1 MALSPQLLQF
11 KSSGVY
17 RLEFDKS
24 QTVNIPAETIR
35 LVVGRSSKGPYNTPV
50 LIEDVEQFTQVFG
63 GIDKSLEKKNMF
75 FHRSALEAL
84 SRGPILALNLT
95 TASDLDK
102 VAIFSPVTN
111 AGLEGLASVPNLNDL
126 GATQVLKK
134 YSDVFDTDKFWV
146 PNDEKL
152 LDAADQDNNHA
163 ISFVNIKQD
172 PITVIIRQAGEVNG
186 FEVTAREWYGEA
198 NIPEGIEAEE
208 YVSDYMVD
216 VFVFKGKF
224 DAQILNNDPT
234 YGEFFTSKGLK
245 KEQLAKFTGLREVT
259 LLAQYSGSLIPEF
272 MDNEG
277 RLLYIET
284 LINLEARRTGLFCAI
299 QEDKLPNID
308 LIGNGFNVY
317 QDYEVLSHRVE
328 QTVTPLPNDFTA
340 FNGKIQVDGNQM
352 IIVGDTGFDDQT
364 LANLP
369 NPITTNKFLEAAI
382 DDEYVRITAI
392 ANHATIANAVLIT
405 ADGNISQQGGIYEQY
420 STAATGA
427 EWNSDVQY
435 RIDANGNL
443 VFASAPDAGEGDSFL
458 EAGVDGAVSF
468 LESENAGE
476 FIGIG
481 VISTNVQD
489 DVFGG
494 GAYRVT
500 VNGGNIGFSST
511 LVTNGGILPANTP
524 FFAKKSAVT
533 GTFVANDIELNARAF
548 EFPSGWDFEQQGSGV
563 FKFYQDNVVTD
574 TFTKDANGDVAI
586 KVGMYV
592 PGDNGKLSRIKKI
605 VKSVSGITT
614 IYTFE
619 TSRPVTLEPGYAL
632 KRFEDAAGVY
642 KMFPLD
648 GASQTEKKI
657 GGLDGLLSAIKPGT
671 GLGNALSDK
680 DNITFRY
687 VVDTFGSL
695 EDGGILNK
703 EELSFLCKERQN
715 ASAILNAPMVKE
727 LKAST
732 NPSFLN
738 EFTGA
743 FDVNNVATGGNLNL
757 NPSALYTLPSIN
769 EGATYAFY
777 YGPGLNVI
785 ENGRTKVIPPA
796 AYISNNYIDKFS
808 DALPWSII
816 AGPRR
821 GVVGGTG
828 VQSLEFAFDK
838 NDRDVLEP
846 FGYNPIVFERGVGL
860 TIKGNKTA
868 QQGIQSALSSAHVRE
883 VLIFI
888 EDGLA
893 EILKN
898 YLFEFN
904 TAQTR
909 LEIKTLADGFMES
922 VKKDG
927 GVFDYRN
934 IMDSTNNT
942 NEVIDNN
949 MGILDTFVEPVKG
962 LEILVSRVTVLNTG
976 EIASGN
982 FA

>member
-35 LVVGRSSKGPYNTPV
+35 LVVGRSKKGPYNTPV
-50 LIEDVEQFTQVFG
+50 LVEDVEQFKQVFG
-63 GIDKSLEKKNMF
+63 GVDKSLEKKGMY
-75 FHRSALEAL
+75 FHRSAIEAL

-95 TASDLDK
+95 AADTADRVS
-102 VAIFSPVTN
+102 IFSPATN
-111 AGLEGLASVPNLNDL
+111 SSQEGLSANSLQASNAASKQFN
-126 GATQVLKK
+126 A
-134 YSDVFDTDKFWV
+134 VFDTDKFWN

-152 LDAADQDNNHA
+152 LAAAAEDTNHA

-172 PITVIIRQAGEVNG
+172 PITVIIRQAGDVRG
-186 FEVTAREWYGEA
+186 FELTAREWYGES
-198 NIPEGIEAEE
+198 NIPEGIDADE
-208 YVSDYMVD
+208 YVSDYLVD

-224 DAQILNNDPT
+224 DAAELNNDPN
-234 YGEFFTSKGLK
+234 YGNYFTQDGLLKSEF
-245 KEQLAKFTGLREVT
+245 AKFAGLREVT
-259 LLAQYSGSLIPEF
+259 LLAQYSGVSLIPEF
-272 MDNEG
+272 IDAEG
-277 RLLYIET
+277 NQMYIET
-284 LINLEARRTGLFCAI
+284 LINMEARRTGLFCAV
-299 QEDKLPNID
+299 QEDALPQID
-308 LIGNGFNVY
+308 LVGNNFDIY
-317 QDYEVLSHRVE
+317 QDYEILSHKVKQVAAE
-328 QTVTPLPNDFTA
+328 SIVDLTAQAGIVSVAGSTLTIQGNDPA
-340 FNGKIQVDGNQM
+340 
-352 IIVGDTGFDDQT
+352 
-364 LANLP
+364 LSAANLSSLHG
-369 NPITTNKFLEAAI
+369 ITDSKYLEAYVGG
-382 DDEYVRITAI
+382 EYVKIESITNTGSGANGEGQVTIIASGAI
-392 ANHATIANAVLIT
+392 SKSYEKYNPGTPAPWASNANFIINE
-405 ADGNISQQGGIYEQY
+405 DGNIVVDATPTSYESILVGNFLESVNAGEYVAISNVSVEDGELTISCAGGLSFSTQY
-420 STAATGA
+420 GGVGNSLTAFAPAINTSFDVWTLTPNARAEMFPTLSEGWTFTDNGAGIFTLSGSNDAT
-427 EWNSDVQY
+427 WNSD
-435 RIDANGNL
+435 
-443 VFASAPDAGEGDSFL
+443 
-458 EAGVDGAVSF
+458 
-468 LESENAGE
+468 
-476 FIGIG
+476 
-481 VISTNVQD
+481 
-489 DVFGG
+489 
-494 GAYRVT
+494 
-500 VNGGNIGFSST
+500 
-511 LVTNGGILPANTP
+511 
-524 FFAKKSAVT
+524 
-533 GTFVANDIELNARAF
+533 
-548 EFPSGWDFEQQGSGV
+548 
-563 FKFYQDNVVTD
+563 
-574 TFTKDANGDVAI
+574 I

-592 PGDNGKLSRIKKI
+592 PGDGGKLSRIKKI
-605 VKSVSGITT
+605 VKTVVNGTT
-614 IYTFE
+614 YYKFE
-619 TSRPVTLEPGYAL
+619 THRAVSSRPSYSL
-632 KRFEDAAGVY
+632 KRYEDAGGFY
-642 KMFPLD
+642 KTFPLE
-648 GASQTEKKI
+648 GATQTAKSIAE
-657 GGLDGLLSAIKPGT
+657 LLSAIKPGT
-671 GLGNALSDK
+671 GLGNALVDK

-695 EDGGILNK
+695 ENGGILNK

-738 EFTGA
+738 AITGA
-743 FDVNNVATGGNLNL
+743 FDVNNVATGGNLEL
-757 NPSALYTLPSIN
+757 NPTALYTLPSIN
-769 EGATYAFY
+769 EGANYAFY

-796 AYISNNYIDKFS
+796 AYVSNNYIDKYL

-828 VQSLEFAFDK
+828 VQSLEFSFDK

-883 VLIFI
+883 VLIYI

-909 LEIKTLADGFMES
+909 LEIKTLADNFMES

-927 GVFDYRN
+927 GVYDYKN
-934 IMDSTNNT
+934 IMDTSNNT
-942 NEVIDNN
+942 TEVIDNN

-976 EIASGN
+976 EIATGN

>member
-35 LVVGRSSKGPYNTPV
+35 LVVGRSKKGPYNTPV
-50 LIEDVEQFTQVFG
+50 LVEDVEQFKQVFG
-63 GIDKSLEKKNMF
+63 GIDKSLEKSGMY
-75 FHRSALEAL
+75 FHRSAIEAL

-95 TASDLDK
+95 SDDAADR
-102 VAIFSPVTN
+102 VSTFSPATN
-111 AGLEGLASVPNLNDL
+111 SALEGLSAISLQASN
-126 GATQVLKK
+126 ASSKK
-134 YSDVFDTDKFWV
+134 FTDVFDTDKFWV

-152 LDAADQDNNHA
+152 LSATQAGPNHA

-172 PITVIIRQAGEVNG
+172 PITVIIRQAADTRG
-186 FEVTAREWYGEA
+186 FELTAREWYGETG
-198 NIPEGIEAEE
+198 IPEGVDADE
-208 YVSDYMVD
+208 YVSDYLVD

-224 DAQILNNDPT
+224 DAQELNNDPN
-234 YGEFFTSKGLK
+234 YGEYFDNNGLL
-245 KEQLAKFTGLREVT
+245 KEQFAKFAGLREVT
-259 LLAQYSGSLIPEF
+259 LLAQYNGLSLIPEF
-272 MDNEG
+272 MDAEG
-277 RLLYIET
+277 NQMYIET
-284 LINLEARRTGLFCAI
+284 LINLEARRTGLFCAV
-299 QEDKLPNID
+299 QEDELPNID
-308 LIGNGFNVY
+308 LIGNGFDIR
-317 QDYEVLSHRVE
+317 QDYEVLSHKVLQE
-328 QTVTPLPNDFTA
+328 KSSTDLNLSTY
-340 FNGKIQVDGNQM
+340 NGIVSVDGS
-352 IIVGDTGFDDQT
+352 IVTINASGMD
-364 LANLP
+364 ANTFSNDL
-369 NPITTNKFLEAAI
+369 NDEKFLASAISGEYVAI
-382 DDEYVRITAI
+382 DSISTIGVNDGVTITALGPVSKSYEDFSD
-392 ANHATIANAVLIT
+392 ATPATWQNGTTIT
-405 ADGNISQQGGIYEQY
+405 
-420 STAATGA
+420 
-427 EWNSDVQY
+427 V
-435 RIDANGNL
+435 DANGNL
-443 VFASAPDAGEGDSFL
+443 VIADGPFDYGSLQNGGQFFL
-458 EAGVDGAVSF
+458 
-468 LESENAGE
+468 LSENAGE
-476 FIGIG
+476 YVAI
-481 VISTNVQD
+481 N
-489 DVFGG
+489 DVSPD
-494 GAYRVT
+494 A
-500 VNGGNIGFSST
+500 NGNIVVSPAGSVGFSSDYA
-511 LVTNGGILPANTP
+511 GANITSLTI
-524 FFAKKSAVT
+524 KQRAVSNS
-533 GTFVANDIELNARAF
+533 FQSWALQPNARAVM
-548 EFPSGWDFEQQGSGV
+548 FPTLSDGWDFGGAEAGRFV
-563 FKFYQDNVVTD
+563 FSKGG
-574 TFTKDANGDVAI
+574 DAYFPTVNDSNGNAIQPI
-586 KVGMYV
+586 KVGMYI
-592 PGDNGKLSRIKKI
+592 PCGTDNQGNVDVRLSRIKSIKR
-605 VKSVSGITT
+605 SVENGVT
-614 IYTFE
+614 YYRFE
-619 TSRPVTLEPGYAL
+619 THRPVFSRPEYAL
-632 KRFEDAAGVY
+632 KRYEETSGFY
-642 KMFPLD
+642 KTFPLE
-648 GASQTEKKI
+648 GATQTSKTIQE
-657 GGLDGLLSAIKPGT
+657 LLTAIKPGT
-671 GLGNALSDK
+671 GLGNALVDK

-695 EDGGILNK
+695 EAGGILNK

-727 LKAST
+727 FKAAT
-732 NPSFLN
+732 NPSFKDSTAPYG
-738 EFTGA
+738 FS
-743 FDVNNVATGGNLNL
+743 VNHVATGGNLEN
-757 NPSALYTLPSIN
+757 NPTQLYTLPSIN
-769 EGATYAFY
+769 EGANYAFY

-796 AYISNNYIDKFS
+796 AYVSNNYIDKYL

-883 VLIFI
+883 VLIYI

-909 LEIKTLADGFMES
+909 LEIKTLADNFMES

-927 GVFDYRN
+927 GVYDYKN
-934 IMDSTNNT
+934 IMDTSNNT

-976 EIASGN
+976 EIATGN

>member
-1 MALSPQLLQF
+1 MALSPNLLQF

-35 LVVGRSSKGPYNTPV
+35 LVVGRSKKGPYNTPV
-50 LIEDVEQFTQVFG
+50 LIEDVEQFIQVFG

-75 FHRSALEAL
+75 FHRSAIECL

-95 TASDLDK
+95 TSDDDDK
-102 VAIFSPVTN
+102 VSLVSLATN
-111 AGLEGLASVPNLNDL
+111 SSQEGLQSVPKDNSD
-126 GATQVLKK
+126 AQKVLKK

-146 PNDEKL
+146 PSDEKL
-152 LDAADQDNNHA
+152 LSAAAQDTNHA

-172 PITVIIRQAGEVNG
+172 PITIIVRQAGDVRG
-186 FEVTAREWYGEA
+186 FEVSAREWYGEA
-198 NIPEGIEAEE
+198 NIPVGIEADE

-216 VFVFKGKF
+216 VFVFKGNF
-224 DAQILNNDPT
+224 DAAVLNNDPT
-234 YGEFFTSKGLK
+234 YGEFFNTKGLFK
-245 KEQLAKFTGLREVT
+245 SELAKFVGLREVT
-259 LLAQYSGSLIPEF
+259 LLSQYSGSLIPEF
-272 MDNEG
+272 QDNEG
-277 RLLYIET
+277 RQLYIET

-299 QEDKLPNID
+299 QEDALPEID
-308 LIGNGFNVY
+308 LVGNGFNIY

-328 QTVTPLPNDFTA
+328 QKVTDLNVDLTA
-340 FNGKIQVDGNQM
+340 LGGKCQV
-352 IIVGDTGFDDQT
+352 TGST
-364 LANLP
+364 LAITTDLPAGITVADLTALP
-369 NPITTNKFLEAAI
+369 NPIEVGKFLKSAI
-382 DDEYVRITAI
+382 DGEYVKITAV
-392 ANHATIANAVLIT
+392 APAGAGVLLT
-405 ADGNISQQGGIYEQY
+405 ADGNISKGINDYEFY
-420 STAATGA
+420 TSSTTGA
-427 EWNSDVQY
+427 TWAANTDV
-435 RIDANGNL
+435 RVDEDGNL
-443 VFASAPDAGEGDSFL
+443 IFATAPGSVGDTLLNAGAS
-458 EAGVDGAVSF
+458 GANTW
-468 LESENAGE
+468 LLSENAGE
-476 FIGIG
+476 YVGINA
-481 VISTNVQD
+481 ITPNVTD
-489 DVFGG
+489 AVFGG
-494 GAYRVT
+494 GAYKVSPEGS
-500 VNGGNIGFSST
+500 VGFSSS
-511 LVTNGGILPANTP
+511 LAGNGTITAGTP
-524 FFAKKSAVT
+524 FFGQKSAVSNP
-533 GTFVANDIELNARAF
+533 FLLKKLEVNSRAVA
-548 EFPSGWDFEQQGSGV
+548 FPTTNWNFQDMTAGV
-563 FKFYQDNVVTD
+563 FKIYKDTADDFNTD
-574 TFTKDANGDVAI
+574 ADTNNHI

-592 PGDNGKLSRIKKI
+592 NGIVGADGNTRLSRIKKI
-605 VKSVSGITT
+605 VKSVSGATT
-614 IYTFE
+614 TYEFTCH
-619 TSRPVTLEPGYAL
+619 RPVPNAPTHAL
-632 KRFEDAAGVY
+632 KRYEDAAGVY
-642 KMFPLD
+642 KMFAFD
-648 GASQTEKKI
+648 GASQTDKKI
-657 GGLDGLLSAIKPGT
+657 GGTEGLLSAIKPGT
-671 GLGNALSDK
+671 GLGNALTDK

-687 VVDTFGSL
+687 VIDTFGSL
-695 EDGGILNK
+695 EDSGILNK
-703 EELSFLCKERQN
+703 EELTQLCKERQN
-715 ASAILNAPMVKE
+715 ASAILNAPMIKE

-738 EFTGA
+738 EFSGA

-769 EGATYAFY
+769 EGATYGFY

-796 AYISNNYIDKFS
+796 AYISNNYIDKYS

-828 VQSLEFAFDK
+828 VQSLEYAFDK

-883 VLIFI
+883 VLIYI

-909 LEIKTLADGFMES
+909 LEIKTLADNFMES
-922 VKKDG
+922 VKKDN
-927 GVFDYRN
+927 GVYDFRN
-934 IMDSTNNT
+934 IMDSTNNSS
-942 NEVIDNN
+942 EVIDNN

-982 FA
+982 FS